1 MKMKFQYT
9 VLILAVI
16 FFAACQKDNYTP
28 PGSRLQGAILYQSD
42 SINVSY
48 NDVNFQLWQSGFG
61 KLTPINVSVD
71 QNGSYSA
78 LLFNGD
84 YKLIIPQGA
93 GPFMN
98 QTDPKTNSDT
108 ILVHVQG
115 NQSLNIQVLPYYMI
129 RNPRFSAGSDSTITA
144 TCKLEKIITDANAR
158 DVDWVALYISKTTF
172 VDTRTSISTRSINGS
187 DITDMN
193 NISLNAKVPVMIPT
207 QHYVFARIGV
217 KIANVQ
223 NMIFSPV
230 EKLQLK

>member
-16 FFAACQKDNYTP
+16 FLAACQKDNYTP
-28 PGSRLQGAILYQSD
+28 PGSRLQGAILYQGD

-129 RNPRFSAGSDSTITA
+129 RNPQFSVG
-144 TCKLEKIITDANAR
+144 
-158 DVDWVALYISKTTF
+158 
-172 VDTRTSISTRSINGS
+172 
-187 DITDMN
+187 
-193 NISLNAKVPVMIPT
+193 
-207 QHYVFARIGV
+207 
-217 KIANVQ
+217 
-223 NMIFSPV
+223 
-230 EKLQLK
+230 